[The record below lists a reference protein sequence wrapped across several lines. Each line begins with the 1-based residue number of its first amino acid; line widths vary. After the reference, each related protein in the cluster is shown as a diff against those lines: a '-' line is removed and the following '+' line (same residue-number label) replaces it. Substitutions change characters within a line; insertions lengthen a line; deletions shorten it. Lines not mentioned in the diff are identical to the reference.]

1 MNVSFDPVKQAKNLS
16 KHGVSLGL
24 AEEFEWD
31 TALIWTDARED
42 YGEDRQC
49 AIGYIGARLFVVV
62 FVEQSN
68 GLRIISLRK
77 ANRTEI
83 ARYASS

>member
-1 MNVSFDPVKQAKNLS
+1 MNLSFDPVKQAKNLS

-42 YGEDRQC
+42 
-49 AIGYIGARLFVVV
+49 
-62 FVEQSN
+62 
-68 GLRIISLRK
+68 
-77 ANRTEI
+77 
-83 ARYASS
+83 